1 VTEKE
6 EKKSSHHT
14 THNSNSNTTPLFVMT
29 ATMEIMVPV
38 IDSSGMMPF
47 CASEDQK
54 RTPKTLAI
62 ESAELVGETNVLPPT
77 GCCSAS
83 SSLDQDRKSWLGLV
97 TTYEP
102 LKVGLDDDSSI
113 EDDDED
119 MFDDDAFTFGD
130 EDFQAI
136 MSHEAMKRMSTSIA
150 LIPHGH
156 GRPAAQTS
164 ADSPPQNSL
173 FLPSHRSAPLLS
185 DKVADISADSSPAA
199 SSVSYGH
206 HLPRYKAGLF
216 FVPLLRRVGTLLV
229 Y

>member
-1 VTEKE
+1 
-6 EKKSSHHT
+6 
-14 THNSNSNTTPLFVMT
+14 MT

-62 ESAELVGETNVLPPT
+62 ESAELVVETNVLPPT

-206 HLPRYKAGLF
+206 HLDTKPACFLSHSY
-216 FVPLLRRVGTLLV
+216 VE
-229 Y
+229 